1 MNVKKDIKKI
11 EKKFI
16 PHEVSLERVKNSFE
30 RSKKKQKEDG
40 FNSFVEVK

>member
-1 MNVKKDIKKI
+1 MNVKKNIKKI

-16 PHEVSLERVKNSFE
+16 PHEASIERVNKSFE

-40 FNSFVEVK
+40 LKSFVEVK